1 MHEKYAILPKGRHD
15 LKNILRIIASTV
27 CAYIAAMS
35 ALPGQAQSIEPKQ
48 VQRADDS
55 FITAYI
61 NRPAD
66 NRKRPIL
73 LVLQGSICEDV
84 GPHGSDRMDFSLPL
98 GFDRLDIE
106 KYGLSENHKG
116 SGEKPCPA
124 DYLQH
129 NSIDQRVIDVLSVI
143 ADLRTTA
150 RWWDG
155 HLFLM
160 GTSEGATVAA
170 LSGPLIPETRGIVL
184 INGSIG
190 RPFRDGWADAMAASV
205 ASGGGNADEARKEA
219 SDTWDKARRDPKWS
233 EEAFG
238 NGNTLKWWASI
249 IDLRPSNT
257 LKLTRAPILL
267 MQSDHDEMTPVASA
281 RAVAADFKRAGLNN
295 LTYVELPGLTHG
307 LRTTDGQPGWKPV
320 LNQVRTWLA
329 SQQKQAD
336 RKSCK

>member
-1 MHEKYAILPKGRHD
+1 MKNFLRMLVIVACMTVTAISVLQGQ
-15 LKNILRIIASTV
+15 
-27 CAYIAAMS
+27 
-35 ALPGQAQSIEPKQ
+35 ALPIETRHI
-48 VQRADDS
+48 QRADDS
-55 FITAYI
+55 LITAYI
-61 NRPAD
+61 EKPGGNS
-66 NRKRPIL
+66 KRPIL
-73 LVLQGSICEDV
+73 LILQGSICEDV
-84 GPHGSDRMDFSLPL
+84 GPHGSDRMDFSLPP
-98 GFDRLDIE
+98 GFARLDIE
-106 KYGLSENHKG
+106 KYSLSENHKG
-116 SGEKPCPA
+116 GGEKPCPA

-129 NSIDQRVIDVLSVI
+129 NTIDQRVTDVLSVI

-150 RWWDG
+150 PWWDG

-170 LSGPLIPETRGIVL
+170 LSGPLISETSGIVL

-205 ASGGGNADEARKEA
+205 ASSGGNADEARKEA
-219 SDTWDKARRDPKWS
+219 SDTWDKARRDPKWT

-257 LKLTRAPILL
+257 LKLTRAPILI

-281 RAVAADFKRAGLNN
+281 RAVVEDFKNAGLKN

-307 LRTTDGQPGWKPV
+307 LRTLDGKPGWEPV
-320 LNQVRTWLA
+320 LNQVRNWLA
-329 SQQKQAD
+329 TQQKQAD
-336 RKSCK
+336 MKSSK